1 MQCSRDFFDVKK
13 ESPRTPNPRRP
24 KKILA
29 SFFRSESAALFA
41 NDAPQIANAKESIFM
56 FGPQR
61 AVEYSVRRPPRL
73 PKPAQVFRMVAD
85 GPRWVERS
93 NMAGC

>member
-1 MQCSRDFFDVKK
+1 MQCSRDFFYVKK
-13 ESPRTPNPRRP
+13 ESPRNPNPCHP
-24 KKILA
+24 KKILT
-29 SFFRSESAALFA
+29 SFFRTESAALFA
-41 NDAPQIANAKESIFM
+41 NDAPHIANAKGSIFM
-56 FGPQR
+56 FGTQR
-61 AVEYSVRRPPRL
+61 AVEYSVRLPLRL